1 MARKFLEVLE
11 CSQNKFHVA
20 FWFCYVVTIYVNEL
34 VSTPST
40 SFFLC
45 KKPPEMYLSESRE
58 INFFKVSPNHGWC
71 NLKAFRVSMDYFE
84 IFSLN
89 AEVMQMTSGVDRK
102 I

>member
-1 MARKFLEVLE
+1 MSKNFLEVLE

-45 KKPPEMYLSESRE
+45 KKPPEMYLSESRG
-58 INFFKVSPNHGWC
+58 INFSRSHPTMGG
-71 NLKAFRVSMDYFE
+71 A
-84 IFSLN
+84 
-89 AEVMQMTSGVDRK
+89 T
-102 I
+102 